1 MGAARYVGRVG
12 GLAVAMGVGTAIAVG
27 HGYAAAD
34 GTDSQSDKSASSES
48 SPGTGGP
55 TGSTGTA
62 TGASASGAGTTGSTS
77 ASGSTST
84 SASTKTDNDDDDEDE
99 DDAKSGASSNTTTRT
114 RTVTGGVTVSAQT
127 NTGSSRTTTEA
138 KQEAEDKAGA
148 TATAEPPKPTSTP
161 TAEPTSTPT
170 AEPTATQTAT
180 PTATPTPTPTPTA
193 EPTATATPEPTSTP
207 TAEPEKK
214 SDPDDT
220 DPSQQS
226 KPDGNSNPSTDQ
238 LGATTNTAA
247 TNTATTN
254 GATERKVTDPGET
267 PEEATKYVV
276 FADARSLASGAT
288 TNVSPMVAFYQP
300 TTVTPAAPANLFTA
314 VTNLVTNT
322 INWILNP
329 LAGTAPTS
337 PAQPPLIWGLLAFAR
352 REFENFFAALTGRPT
367 TTPTVMTPTL
377 MVTDPLTDP
386 LAEPM
391 ARMALAAAAPYTPMY
406 SPFPNPQVSPSTQF
420 ISWVTGPYADTV
432 DRFSVGGTDLGI
444 MWDNGIVEDD
454 PNTPEIERR
463 QILIAFGDTFF
474 DGNMSEDWRSNIIMR
489 SEDWYLANGMEI
501 PDGEW
506 YNGNMFGGAP
516 LGPDGFPT
524 RARQVIWPEGLPAG
538 ITLIPTAGIS
548 VPVEGSR
555 YGAIQYVSFMS
566 VTNWG
571 APGQWTTNYSAIA
584 WSDDNGETFHVAP
597 ETVRYNQPWSGNQ
610 NFQQMAFVRGDDGY
624 VYVYGT
630 PNGRQGAAYLARV
643 PEQDILDLSKYEY
656 WNGGSAWGGAPAGWI
671 KGNPSAA
678 TYVFGV
684 EQGSCGATS
693 AGNQV
698 SEMSVQYNK
707 QLKKYVALHGDQFN
721 NIVMRTSDTPQ
732 GTWSA
737 PKVLMNQQPGG
748 IYAPM
753 MHPWS
758 PSTQGTGTD
767 LYWNLSLWDSYN
779 VMLMK
784 TDLSKV

>member
-48 SPGTGGP
+48 SAGTSGGTGG
-55 TGSTGTA
+55 TGTA
-62 TGASASGAGTTGSTS
+62 TGAATSGTGATRSTS

-84 SASTKTDNDDDDEDE
+84 STSTKTGNDDVDDDDG
-99 DDAKSGASSNTTTRT
+99 DAKSGASSDTTTQT

-138 KQEAEDKAGA
+138 KEEAEDKAA
-148 TATAEPPKPTSTP
+148 AKATAEPPEPTSAP
-161 TAEPTSTPT
+161 TAEPTVTP
-170 AEPTATQTAT
+170 TAT

-207 TAEPEKK
+207 TAEPGKK
-214 SDPDDT
+214 SDRDDT
-220 DPSQQS
+220 DPSLQP
-226 KPDGNSNPSTDQ
+226 KPDGTSNGSNEQAGTTTKT
-238 LGATTNTAA
+238 GTTNTA
-247 TNTATTN
+247 
-254 GATERKVTDPGET
+254 TERSITDPGAGMT
-267 PEEATKYVV
+267 YVA
-276 FADARSLASGAT
+276 FTDARTLASGAT
-288 TNVSPMVAFYQP
+288 TKVSPMMAFYQP
-300 TTVTPAAPANLFTA
+300 TTVAPAAPTNLFTA

-329 LAGTAPTS
+329 LAGTAPAS

-352 REFENFFAALTGRPT
+352 REFENLFAALTGRPT

-377 MVTDPLTDP
+377 MVGDPLT
-386 LAEPM
+386 EPM

-406 SPFPNPQVSPSTQF
+406 SPWANPQVSPSTQF

-474 DGNMSEDWRSNIIMR
+474 DSNMSQDWRSNIIMR

-501 PDGEW
+501 PDGQW

-516 LGPDGFPT
+516 LGPDGYPT

-555 YGAIQYVSFMS
+555 YGVVQYVSFMS
-566 VTNWG
+566 VTQWG

-610 NFQQMAFVRGDDGY
+610 NFQQMAFVRPGDGY
-624 VYVYGT
+624 VYAYGT

-656 WNGGSAWGGAPAGWI
+656 WNGGSAWGGAPAGWV
-671 KGNPSAA
+671 KGDPSAA

-732 GTWSA
+732 GTWSK
-737 PKVLMNQQPGG
+737 PKVLMSQQPGG